1 MQMERSHMKN
11 FEWSPQM
18 SLGIAEMDDAHRVLV
33 RELTLLLQ
41 APDHEFSTRL
51 QRLIGLLEADF
62 REEEK
67 LMEEIGYADASLH
80 RQHHAQLL
88 STLHHLVPRA
98 LAGDHAL
105 PRGIVHAL
113 PQWFLGHLVRMDT
126 SLVNALAAH
135 AMRVEPVR

>member
-1 MQMERSHMKN
+1 MEN

-18 SLGIAEMDDAHRVLV
+18 SLGITEMDDAHRALV
-33 RELTLLLQ
+33 RELTLLMQ

-51 QRLIGLLEADF
+51 QGLIGLLEEDF
-62 REEEK
+62 CEEEE
-67 LMEEIGYADASLH
+67 LMEEIGYADANCH

-88 STLHHLVPRA
+88 GTLHHLVPRA
-98 LAGDHAL
+98 LAGDYVL

-126 SLVNALAAH
+126 PLVNALAAH
-135 AMRVEPVR
+135 ALRAAPAGGVY